1 MRQRCKGRRAGKRTG
16 GRALEGSSVW
26 AVYEPPRSPAAL
38 AQMGDGHSPGAVGAG
53 LRPPG
58 VFLPSSCCAVG
69 LFPTSPPGRTKST
82 GAPPNKA
89 RPLPSLL
96 RPAPLRHPAAPLH
109 PPHPPAAP
117 SHLHACICVIQVH
130 AAAGQPAQAVGAQ
143 RVALGLLHGRAHGA
157 WVGGGLYGGT
167 SEGRGD
173 THRFGLLRQFGVHG
187 WAAAPAELL
196 SGGVARPS
204 TARPPGPLRRS
215 CWGQNKCA
223 AQRLPVQAST
233 PGCPPKCNFWG
244 MESSSPGCPL
254 RTRQTGWWRNCSRAR
269 LQTCGR
275 RGSTQ
280 GGRRGGALRAPAS
293 CCSTRPLSGT
303 PVSPRVRGLPAGQRR
318 PRASGWPAGPS
329 AWAAPQGASCLSA
342 WAAPQLSASAPPA
355 SPALPIHPQ
364 PRPLGPPLP
373 LFAERPHQRCVAT
386 CSSLAMEPVCRARGR
401 RAGGQMASQLSK
413 AELGLDPARQAP
425 CWGCRL
431 LWAACCGPPAV
442 GRLLWA

>member
-254 RTRQTGWWRNCSRAR
+254 RTRQTGWWRIRSRAR

-280 GGRRGGALRAPAS
+280 AGRRGGALRAPAS
-293 CCSTRPLSGT
+293 CCSTPAVRRPGGAAGAGPACRPAAPPSQRVASRPVGLGRAAGCKL
-303 PVSPRVRGLPAGQRR
+303 PVSLGRAAAFCVRPTGQ
-318 PRASGWPAGPS
+318 PCTPNP
-329 AWAAPQGASCLSA
+329 
-342 WAAPQLSASAPPA
+342 PPA
-355 SPALPIHPQ
+355 QTAWPTLA
-364 PRPLGPPLP
+364 PL
-373 LFAERPHQRCVAT
+373 C
-386 CSSLAMEPVCRARGR
+386 
-401 RAGGQMASQLSK
+401 
-413 AELGLDPARQAP
+413 
-425 CWGCRL
+425 
-431 LWAACCGPPAV
+431 
-442 GRLLWA
+442 